1 MRLPRLHVVTDAT
14 ILGTPG
20 FEARA
25 LSLLDALG
33 PAVALH
39 VRAPG
44 RPIRE
49 LLRCATVLAA
59 AALQAGALLLV
70 NERVDVALACRCGAH
85 LNARSIPVTEAR
97 RLLHNA
103 PLGYSAH
110 TADEAAIAELEGADF
125 VFTGSI
131 YPTSSHPDR
140 PPAGLD
146 LLQRTVARV
155 QVPVIAIGGL
165 TAARAAEVRHA
176 GAHGAAVIRA
186 VWEAEDPVRAA
197 RELMAALEA

>member
-14 ILGTPG
+14 IMGAPT

-39 VRAPG
+39 LRAPG
-44 RPIRE
+44 LATRE

-70 NERVDVALACRCGAH
+70 NERVDIALACRCGAH
-85 LNARSIPVTEAR
+85 LNARSVPVIEAR

-103 PLGYSAH
+103 ALGYSAH
-110 TADEAAIAELEGADF
+110 TADEAAIAEVEGADF

-131 YPTSSHPDR
+131 YPTSSHPDH

-146 LLQRTVARV
+146 LVQRTAARV
-155 QVPVIAIGGL
+155 RVPVIAIGGV
-165 TAARAAEVRHA
+165 TADRAAEVRQA
-176 GAHGAAVIRA
+176 GAYGAAVIRA
-186 VWEAEDPVRAA
+186 AWEAEDPVRAT
-197 RELMAALEA
+197 RELVAALEV